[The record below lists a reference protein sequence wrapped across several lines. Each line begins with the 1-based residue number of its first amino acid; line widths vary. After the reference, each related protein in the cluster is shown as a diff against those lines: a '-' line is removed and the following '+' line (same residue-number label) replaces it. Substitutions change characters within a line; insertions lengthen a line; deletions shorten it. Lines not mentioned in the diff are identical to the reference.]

1 MASLISLM
9 EEALLLWE
17 EGGGKER
24 DNDNSQ
30 PPTSS
35 TFPLPLFSR
44 LGILSFVHSRP
55 GTCETKPV
63 YLREQIY
70 GLPNAF

>member
-1 MASLISLM
+1 M

-17 EGGGKER
+17 EGGGKES

-35 TFPLPLFSR
+35 TFPLPSLSR
-44 LGILSFVHSRP
+44 LGILSVGRSRP
-55 GTCETKPV
+55 GTCQTKPV
-63 YLREQIY
+63 LREQIY
-70 GLPNAF
+70 GYQTDLKVHSF